1 MPIATNIKSAVF
13 AKSSPTLVGVFDDEL
28 PHIVFIGRSNVGK
41 SSTINA
47 LTKQKGLAKTSG
59 APGATKHINLF
70 LINNTFYIVD
80 LPGYGFVKGSVGK
93 RDVLHDVI
101 ESYLCFPYEKKQTII
116 LIIDGKVG
124 PTEDDLDILTML
136 EEHGKHIVIAVN
148 KVDKLKNI
156 ELKRQLEKI
165 ESLVGGHKIVPY
177 SAEKKTS
184 IGALWVAI
192 TNK

>member
-1 MPIATNIKSAVF
+1 MEIKSAVF
-13 AKSSPTLVGVFDDEL
+13 VKGSPTIVGVFEDGL
-28 PHIVFIGRSNVGK
+28 PHIAFIGRSNVGK

-70 LINNTFYIVD
+70 LINNKFYIVD

-101 ESYLCFPYEKKQTII
+101 ESYLSYRYSGEQTIV

-124 PTEDDLDILTML
+124 PTQDDLDILTML
-136 EEHGKHIVIAVN
+136 EEHGKRIVVAVN
-148 KVDKLKNI
+148 KIDRLKI
-156 ELKRQLEKI
+156 SELKTQLTKI
-165 ESLVGGHKIVPY
+165 QSIVGGHSVVPY
-177 SAEKKTS
+177 SAEKKTG
-184 IGALWVAI
+184 IGALLVAV
-192 TNK
+192 TKH